1 MGGAAFLAGAV
12 RSLLNFAPPMLPIA
26 WSAEFPNDNPL
37 LHEGAVWICTTV
49 RGAPRA
55 ILRARASLPPP
66 EPPPVV
72 AELEPARIVVGPV
85 VFVAEPEPPAVV
97 AEPEPPAVVA
107 EPEPPAVV
115 AEPEP
120 PAVVVEP
127 ELPPIVAESEPP
139 LELVSSPPGPEPEPP
154 DPFAEFVRAIADV
167 VLESGATRAAA
178 FVPSLFDRD
187 EFGDDAFT
195 GTALLLER
203 GLLERGPRG
212 LVPSA
217 AFATTTAAWR
227 RVLRGEL
234 ADLTDCGSATLDQWA
249 SEIAAAL
256 IGAPAA
262 RSDDFRR
269 QLRRRGVA
277 AFGML
282 ERAA

>member
-1 MGGAAFLAGAV
+1 
-12 RSLLNFAPPMLPIA
+12 
-26 WSAEFPNDNPL
+26 
-37 LHEGAVWICTTV
+37 
-49 RGAPRA
+49 
-55 ILRARASLPPP
+55 
-66 EPPPVV
+66 
-72 AELEPARIVVGPV
+72 
-85 VFVAEPEPPAVV
+85 
-97 AEPEPPAVVA
+97 
-107 EPEPPAVV
+107 
-115 AEPEP
+115 
-120 PAVVVEP
+120 VEP